1 MDKKE
6 LVEAIVKREW
16 KMFGETQ
23 NRGGRASCQDDWQ
36 TFEIMR
42 SAQHYVWKTDTL
54 EAYLNDL
61 DAALANGD
69 NLVTLK
75 YAYMMRVTFP
85 DEYEQ
90 IKDRLPAVSEEKR
103 RLVDDI
109 TRVFAEWTAVSS
121 KKYPF
126 LASMG
131 RPQSSAQANGSH
143 WAAIDNYLYSELL
156 TYSVKTLSLC
166 LRDVLA
172 AKERGESL
180 SVEIL
185 KNTARLYGYPGLD
198 ELEVSLSKKFGGNVV
213 NLN

>member
-23 NRGGRASCQDDWQ
+23 NRGGRASCQDDWP
-36 TFEIMR
+36 TFNIMR
-42 SAQHYVWKTDTL
+42 SSQHAVWKTDTL

-61 DAALANGD
+61 DAALACGD

-90 IKDRLPAVSEEKR
+90 IKDCLPAVSDEKR
-103 RLVDDI
+103 RLVDEI
-109 TRVFAEWTAVSS
+109 SRIFAEWTAESS
-121 KKYPF
+121 KKYPL

-131 RPQSSAQANGSH
+131 RPINSAEAGGGH

-156 TYSVKTLSLC
+156 TYSENTLSLC
-166 LRDVLA
+166 LRDALA

-185 KNTARLYGYPGLD
+185 RNTARLYGYPGLD
-198 ELEVSLSKKFGGNVV
+198 ELEASLRAKCGGNVV